1 MSGATPLRILAHG
14 KLNLSLVVLAQEASG
29 FHQVETVFCCVAL
42 ADEVDLMRGSGSGSV
57 NVDVDGGGT
66 DRLRVHVQ
74 GQGQGQGQ
82 GAGIGAVE
90 QNLAYR
96 AAVLFHER
104 TGTDATEVI
113 RLVKRIPVGGGMGGG
128 SSDAAAVLRGLNRL
142 HGEPLDRDELLRLG
156 AGLGSDVPF
165 FLAGAVLA
173 RAGGR
178 GGRIM
183 PLPALPSVPVL
194 LALPPVAV
202 STAEAFAALA
212 AGRPVDWMAPPVVM
226 TAVPGSWEEI
236 ATGAGNDFEDV
247 VFPRLPLLRELR
259 DALRDSGAT
268 VARMT
273 GTGSTVFGIFA
284 TAGSRDSAGDSDA
297 RAAAARDSLATA
309 FPDTRFLL
317 THTLRALEE

>member
-1 MSGATPLRILAHG
+1 MAGASPLRILAHG

-29 FHQVETVFCCVAL
+29 FHQIESVFCCVAL
-42 ADEVDLMRGSGSGSV
+42 ADEVDVICGSGNV

-66 DRLRVHVQ
+66 DRLHVQ

-82 GAGIGAVE
+82 GIGVVE
-90 QNLAYR
+90 ENLAYR

-142 HGEPLDRDELLRLG
+142 HGEPLDRDELLVLG
-156 AGLGSDVPF
+156 ATLGSDVPF

-212 AGRPVDWMAPPVVM
+212 ARRPVGWMAPPAIM
-226 TAVPGSWEEI
+226 TAVPGSWEDI

-268 VARMT
+268 LARMT

-284 TAGSRDSAGDSDA
+284 TAGSRDGAGDNNA
-297 RAAAARDSLATA
+297 RAAVARDSLATA

>member
-29 FHQVETVFCCVAL
+29 FHQIETVFCCVAL
-42 ADEVDLMRGSGSGSV
+42 ADEVDLMRGSGSGNV
-57 NVDVDGGGT
+57 NVDVDGSGT
-66 DRLRVHVQ
+66 DRLHVQ
-74 GQGQGQGQ
+74 GQGQGQG
-82 GAGIGAVE
+82 IGAVE
-90 QNLAYR
+90 ENLAYR

-212 AGRPVDWMAPPVVM
+212 ARRPVDWMAPPAVL

-284 TAGSRDSAGDSDA
+284 TAGSRDSAGDPDA
-297 RAAAARDSLATA
+297 RAAAARDSLAAA